1 MLEEHAHG
9 PVDEVQLPDAR
20 QEGQAQKLRHLGGHL
35 TGVRIDRVAPA
46 EHQIPGA
53 VDLEGAGQSPGRGQ
67 RVAPGERRVGHV
79 QAGSAAAQD
88 RLTQDSVGLGWPE
101 RDGRAG
107 TARGLGKVAAGANG
121 PSAVVVHV
129 EFDAAAH
136 QASVV
141 AQAHLL
147 ELGDLLDQCGDS
159 KGPVGGRGRHGVNVP
174 APRRRTP
181 AGDSVAPWPAT
192 RSRSCT

>member
-1 MLEEHAHG
+1 M
-9 PVDEVQLPDAR
+9 
-20 QEGQAQKLRHLGGHL
+20 
-35 TGVRIDRVAPA
+35 
-46 EHQIPGA
+46 
-53 VDLEGAGQSPGRGQ
+53 DLESAGQSPGRGQ

-88 RLTQDSVGLGWPE
+88 RLTQHSVGLGWPE

-129 EFDAAAH
+129 EFDAVSYEAP
-136 QASVV
+136 VV
-141 AQAHLL
+141 AQAHFL
-147 ELGDLLDQCGDS
+147 ELGDLLDQGGDAQ
-159 KGPVGGRGRHGVNVP
+159 GAIGGGVGHGVNVP